1 MLCPLDP
8 CEITKSQEPKV
19 KHLLDQNHALY
30 QILPTTGFKFFFK
43 TINTGVFFSIQYN
56 PEVRHEQEIRRRVEE
71 NLRQMALSTGDNN
84 DNTGEEE
91 RKRRKKKHGKQED
104 EEEKEEE
111 SRKHRKQE
119 VEQEGREDGRKHR
132 KRRS

>member
-1 MLCPLDP
+1 MPTRPLRNHRNP
-8 CEITKSQEPKV
+8 ISNISQTKILHFTKYSQSQV
-19 KHLLDQNHALY
+19 
-30 QILPTTGFKFFFK
+30 IFKFK

-71 NLRQMALSTGDNN
+71 NLRQMALSTHHGGENN
-84 DNTGEEE
+84 DSTGEEE
-91 RKRRKKKHGKQED
+91 KRRRKKKHGKQEE

-111 SRKHRKQE
+111 GRKHRKQE